1 MSQSLKLLYQISSTR
16 SFLFSRACRT
26 LHPSNNLAYIQR
38 NLSSTARRPAALA
51 PSLPAKPTVV
61 LATPSTDY
69 IEKEELDV
77 ELLPPE
83 QVNLDITDRAAE
95 QLMSIASREKDANA
109 ALRITVES
117 GGCHGYQYK
126 MMLATKRSPDDY
138 QFTHPSIK
146 PSNILVDAVSFALL
160 NGSTIDFAV
169 ELIGNSFRVT
179 HNPQAKGSG
188 CGCGVS
194 WELKD

>member
-1 MSQSLKLLYQISSTR
+1 MSQSLKLCRVLTG
-16 SFLFSRACRT
+16 SFTLSRTCSLRPRNT
-26 LHPSNNLAYIQR
+26 HSYIQR
-38 NLSSTARRPAALA
+38 NLSTTTKRLAALA
-51 PSLPAKPTVV
+51 SSLPTRPTVV
-61 LATPSTDY
+61 LATPSQDY

-77 ELLPPE
+77 KLLPPE
-83 QVNLDITDRAAE
+83 QAKLDITDRAAE
-95 QLMSIASREKDANA
+95 QLMNIANREKDANA
-109 ALRITVES
+109 ALRIVVES

-126 MMLATKRSPDDY
+126 MKLATSRSPDDY

-169 ELIGNSFRVT
+169 ELIGSTFRVA

>member
-26 LHPSNNLAYIQR
+26 LHPSNNPAYIQR

-69 IEKEELDV
+69 IKKEELDV

-83 QVNLDITDRAAE
+83 QVKLDITDRAAE
-95 QLMSIASREKDANA
+95 ASPFICGRKVLLIPLKTN
-109 ALRITVES
+109 
-117 GGCHGYQYK
+117 
-126 MMLATKRSPDDY
+126 LA
-138 QFTHPSIK
+138 
-146 PSNILVDAVSFALL
+146 
-160 NGSTIDFAV
+160 ID
-169 ELIGNSFRVT
+169 EHR
-179 HNPQAKGSG
+179 Q
-188 CGCGVS
+188 
-194 WELKD
+194 